1 MNSTGQNNDKA
12 SYRIIL
18 LLVVG
23 LTAFSSA
30 MKELNQVQQLGLDAS
45 HLIAHWSATI
55 VPVEVPQP
63 PAPMVVKTESCEM
76 KQSMPSVELPWL
88 THVAPAATSDIEES
102 EAPVVV
108 KRSSTNKSDI
118 VKVKKVRRID
128 IDPVQFEV
136 RIPSIHDADAEADE
150 TIVSDFPVSFSMV
163 PLPAATFK
171 AKPRRNGSLR
181 INPRDREMLLKTLN
195 RSINLRIAG

>member
-23 LTAFSSA
+23 LVAFSSA
-30 MKELNQVQQLGLDAS
+30 MKELNQIQQLGVDAS
-45 HLIAHWSATI
+45 RFIAYWSATI
-55 VPVEVPQP
+55 VPVEVPQTP
-63 PAPMVVKTESCEM
+63 PAPMLVKVESCEM
-76 KQSMPSVELPWL
+76 KQSTPSVELPWL
-88 THVAPAATSDIEES
+88 THVAETETSEIEET

-108 KRSSTNKSDI
+108 KRPIKSNV

-136 RIPSIHDADAEADE
+136 RIP
-150 TIVSDFPVSFSMV
+150 
-163 PLPAATFK
+163 
-171 AKPRRNGSLR
+171 RRNGSFR
-181 INPRDREMLLKTLN
+181 INTRDREMLLKTLN

>member
-30 MKELNQVQQLGLDAS
+30 MKELNQIHELGLDAS
-45 HLIAHWSATI
+45 RLIAHWSATI
-55 VPVEVPQP
+55 VPIQVPEP
-63 PAPMVVKTESCEM
+63 PAPMVVKAESCEL
-76 KQSMPSVELPWL
+76 KQSEPSVELPWL
-88 THVAPAATSDIEES
+88 SHVDEAEIEET

-108 KRSSTNKSDI
+108 KHSSKGDV
-118 VKVKKVRRID
+118 VKVKKLRRIN

-136 RIPSIHDADAEADE
+136 RIPSIHIAGDEADE
-150 TIVSDFPVSFSMV
+150 TIVSDFPVTSLTAT
-163 PLPAATFK
+163 PLPATSFK
-171 AKPRRNGSLR
+171 ARTRRNGPFI
-181 INPRDREMLLKTLN
+181 INTRDREMLLKTLN